1 MIKWKLI
8 ISILTIL
15 FLIPLASAQLNLTP
29 TALWRFEDNSSFPTV
44 FDSSPN
50 DNDGTLIADAIFD
63 TFVKGTNVT
72 GNGSTLYDGAD
83 DRIDVL
89 DADNDFVF
97 GNGVDDQPFS
107 TGAWIN
113 MDDAT
118 GFRITAKRA
127 SNTQIE
133 WSLFVTA
140 GDVINFM
147 VADDDNAVRQ
157 GRITDT
163 VTSLENKWIYVVGTY
178 DGSESSG
185 GITIYIDGV
194 ISDTGNDN
202 AGAYVAMDD
211 SNSNMT
217 IGVINTVSSAN
228 GHLDEVFVI
237 DVELSQAEVITA
249 MNDGWGVDFTPPVI
263 NNCQVNNTAL
273 NCNDVIQLSCNVT
286 DPNLDSVFFGFD
298 DSDGKNFENT
308 TNVST
313 IFTFEK
319 EYTSTTSGINETYN
333 FTNATATDTFDN
345 INILSLDISYNY
357 TCSIDVENPIINTPL
372 INFSILNQLEENFVS
387 NTFCT
392 DNVDLERF
400 QVTLTNASGVVLNL
414 TNISVTIDTN
424 LSIIRSIN
432 ISQFGQGAYD
442 VDFLCIDD
450 SNNQD
455 DLFFVITII
464 NFDELITLNF
474 PVNNSILNFFDNP
487 RQQFDI
493 DFKYNVN
500 SGGTCVLFLND
511 TEETSQGANVGEN
524 IFELD
529 GFDVNQTVKFNVE
542 CDFTTLKLNSSF
554 HVFEITVTEVFQ
566 HFQAGVCRTETGSV
580 LLLGL
585 FFLIAFIL
593 IGIGIANNVGFIGLF
608 GSLLLLF
615 SSIFIVTCATA
626 VSTILIF
633 LSLLLLFFF
642 IFRGF
647 FPNSFSEPR

>member
-1 MIKWKLI
+1 MNKIF
-8 ISILTIL
+8 L
-15 FLIPLASAQLNLTP
+15 FLIAMILVIPLANAQLNLTP
-29 TALWRFEDNSSFPTV
+29 IALWRFEDNSSIPTV

-50 DNDGTLIADAIFD
+50 DNDGILVADASFD

-97 GNGVDDQPFS
+97 GDGSNDQPFS

-127 SNTQIE
+127 SNSQIE

-147 VADDDNAVRQ
+147 VADDDNSVRQ

-163 VTSLENKWIYVVGTY
+163 VTSLENQWIYVVGTY

-194 ISDTGNDN
+194 ISDIANDN

-211 SNSNMT
+211 SDSNMT

-228 GHLDEVFVI
+228 GHLDEAFVI
-237 DVELSQAEVITA
+237 GVELTEAQVNTA
-249 MNDGWGVDFTPPVI
+249 MNDGWGVDFTNPTI

-273 NCNDVIQLSCNVT
+273 SCNDVIQFSCNVT
-286 DPNLDSVFFGFD
+286 DENIDSVFFGFND
-298 DSDGKNFENT
+298 TDGKNFVNVT
-308 TNVST
+308 TNISS
-313 IFTFEK
+313 IFSFNK
-319 EYTSTTSGINETYN
+319 QYTLTTSGLNETYN
-333 FTNATATDTFDN
+333 FINATAVDTFDN
-345 INILSLDISYNY
+345 LNITLFDIPYNY
-357 TCSIDVENPIINTPL
+357 SCAIDTVDPVINTPL
-372 INFSILNQLEENFVS
+372 INFTVFNQLEENFVTNS
-387 NTFCT
+387 FCT

-400 QVTLTNASGVVLNL
+400 QITVTNASGVILNL
-414 TNISVTIDTN
+414 TNISTTIDTN
-424 LSIIRSIN
+424 LTIFRSIN
-432 ISQFGQGAYD
+432 ISQFGQGDYD
-442 VDFLCIDD
+442 VDAVCIDD

-455 DLFFVITII
+455 DLFFVITVI

-474 PVNNSILNFFDNP
+474 PVNNSIIAFFDTP
-487 RQQFDI
+487 SERFDI
-493 DFKYNVN
+493 DFSCNVN
-500 SGGTCVLFLND
+500 AGGTCILYLND
-511 TEETSQGANVGEN
+511 TVETSQGANLGLN
-524 IFELD
+524 IFDLD
-529 GFDVNQTVKFNVE
+529 GFDVNQTLKFNVE
-542 CDFTTLKLNSSF
+542 CDFTTIKLNSSF
-554 HVFEITVTEVFQ
+554 HVFDIQITEVFQ
-566 HFQAGVCRTETGSV
+566 QFQASVCRTDIGSV

-593 IGIGIANNVGFIGLF
+593 IILGLSSGIGFIGFF
-608 GSLLLLF
+608 GSLALLF
-615 SSIFIVTCATA
+615 SSIFISTCSTPIASIFIF
-626 VSTILIF
+626 VSILF
-633 LSLLLLFFF
+633 MFFF
-642 IFRGF
+642 ISRGF
-647 FPNSFSEPR
+647 FPSLYDKRS